1 MAGRP
6 DSFMP
11 IYWGDYLADTG
22 HLTAAEH
29 GAYMLLIGRYWTSG
43 APLPDDDAQLRRT
56 SRMTMAEWKRA
67 RPTLAAFFELRDGRW
82 RHKRV
87 DSELARAALRYAQ
100 RAEGA
105 RIANAKRGAPRAH
118 GDALADR
125 TPSAAP
131 DDGVPL
137 RPHAPQLQLQPQPES
152 PDGDAAPDSGSLFDR
167 FWTAYPHRG
176 EHSDPK
182 KPAREKFARIVRG
195 GIDAETVIRAAAR
208 YAATVRGRDP
218 EKVAQAI
225 TWLNQARWEQYSA
238 SSAPAAAAPASGPLE
253 QEVARWR
260 ARLEL
265 YVASGHWFAEYG
277 SRPEEAGAT
286 SQVRRWLGDAE
297 VDDAAARRRA
307 RAPTQEEPPQPG
319 EGVAPCLSSS

>member
-11 IYWGDYLADTG
+11 IFWGDYLADTG

-43 APLPDDDAQLRRT
+43 VPLPDDDAQLRRT
-56 SRMTMAEWKRA
+56 SRMTLAEWKRA

-82 RHKRV
+82 RHKRI

-125 TPSAAP
+125 TPDAGAP
-131 DDGVPL
+131 L
-137 RPHAPQLQLQPQPES
+137 LARTSQLQPES

-167 FWTAYPHRG
+167 FWAAYPHRG

-195 GIDAETVIRAAAR
+195 GLDAETVIRAAAR
-208 YAATVRGRDP
+208 YAATVRARDP

-238 SSAPAAAAPASGPLE
+238 SSAPAAEAASATGPLE

-260 ARLEL
+260 ARLER
-265 YVASGHWFAEYG
+265 YVASGDWFAEYG

-297 VDDAAARRRA
+297 VDDAARRRA
-307 RAPTQEEPPQPG
+307 RATTQEDPPQPG
-319 EGVAPCLSSS
+319 EGAAP